1 MPCFVSS
8 PLRGIAMAKKTKEK
22 KPEDL
27 KHEQP
32 RRHASRRRH
41 EETVQRRIYIGLG
54 IVLGLVLL
62 LIAVGA
68 INEYVIKPNK
78 PVAVVN
84 GDKIAQDAF
93 RRRLRFEQ
101 DNLVTQINQ
110 YLQFGQQFANGG
122 PNPFLSTVQPLY
134 NQLADPATFA
144 YTVLDRMIEDVVV
157 SQEAK
162 KYDVSVSDE
171 ELQSEIERQFG
182 YDREA
187 EAAAKSSDT
196 ITNTAP
202 AMTEDEFNQRYT
214 QYVQDMEAKGSL
226 TEQEF
231 RDLFK
236 IYLLRQKLAE
246 TVPLEFDKTD
256 EAVKV
261 SAIVVKPEPE
271 VPLIKREADALK
283 KIQDARKRIVDD
295 GEDFATVAKEVSEDP
310 GSAPNGGDLGCFSKG
325 QMVPEFEKAAFSL
338 EKGEVSQPIKTDFG
352 YHIIQVYD
360 IKPDEGQVC
369 ARHILARVDRSP
381 DKEAIDKADADA
393 EKQAGEIKARI
404 DAGEDFQTVADDV
417 TKDSKTIELRDLGWV
432 FRGQLG
438 DAFDEAAFSLE
449 PGQVGGP
456 VKLQDGYAVIL
467 VEEKDPAHP
476 VDEKELET
484 RRQQAFNDWLN
495 AQVAAA
501 DVQKNL
507 TPEMIPPLP
516 ADLQQIVVDLGY
528 QFQQQPQQQQPTP
541 EQPFK

>member
-1 MPCFVSS
+1 
-8 PLRGIAMAKKTKEK
+8 MAKKTKEK

-41 EETVQRRIYIGLG
+41 EQEVQRRIFIGIG
-54 IVLGLVLL
+54 VVLGLVLL
-62 LIAVGA
+62 LIAAGA
-68 INEYVIKPNK
+68 VNEYVIKPNK
-78 PVAVVN
+78 PVATVN
-84 GDKIAQDAF
+84 GEKIAQDAF
-93 RRRLRFEQ
+93 RRRMRFEQ

-110 YLQFGQQFANGG
+110 YLQFGEQFANGG

-134 NQLADPATFA
+134 NQLADPGTFA
-144 YTVLDRMIEDVVV
+144 YTVLDRMVEDVVV
-157 SQEAK
+157 NQEAK
-162 KYDVSVSDE
+162 KYDVTISDE

-187 EAAAKSSDT
+187 EQAASGASDT
-196 ITNTAP
+196 VTNTAP
-202 AMTEDEFNQRYT
+202 VITEDEFNQRYN
-214 QYVQDMEAKGSL
+214 QYVQDLAAKGSL
-226 TEQEF
+226 TEAEF

-236 IYLLRQKLAE
+236 TYLLRQKLAE
-246 TVPLEFDKTD
+246 TVPLDFDKTE

-261 SAIVVKPEPE
+261 SAIIVKPEPE

-283 KIQDARKRIVDD
+283 KIMDARKRIVED

-310 GSAPNGGDLGCFSKG
+310 GSAPNGGDLGCFSKD
-325 QMVPEFEKAAFSL
+325 QMVPEFGNAAFAL

-360 IKPDEGQVC
+360 TKPDEGQVC

-381 DKEAIDKADADA
+381 DKDAIDKANAAA
-393 EKQAGEIKARI
+393 EKQAEEIKARI
-404 DAGEDFQTVADDV
+404 DAGEDFDAVAEEV
-417 TKDSKTIELRDLGWV
+417 SKGSDSISTSDLGWV
-432 FRGQLG
+432 FRGQMG
-438 DAFDEAAFSLE
+438 DAFDEAVFSLE

-456 VKLQDGYAVIL
+456 VKLQDGYAVIK
-467 VEEKDPAHP
+467 VEEKDPQHP
-476 VDEKELET
+476 VDEQELET
-484 RRQQAFNDWLN
+484 RRQQAFSEWLS

-516 ADLQQIVVDLGY
+516 ADLQQIVLELGY
-528 QFQQQPQQQQPTP
+528 QFQQQPQQPQSTP